1 MDDRNVKR
9 RAASKARRE
18 HEAEVQRQKQMR
30 RERKS
35 ALQRIYRHEEK
46 RRLLPTERERK
57 LLDIEFRKKEKERSL
72 NISSRKKKTKR
83 RVPRDSDAA
92 LEMNRA
98 YSRETT
104 RKWRA
109 KRKED
114 AQRKQRK
121 WKREQNKLRE
131 KSAKEAHADNLNII
145 SKGDLL
151 RNLEL
156 ASRLPDYLAEAHR
169 DYLYALRYGE
179 DGPSFLLKKRR
190 LQKAEDTFNE
200 AGRGA
205 RFRHTQP
212 ADALGAPVPPQSY
225 LIQDRLRGDLLN
237 TTRNWAQAV
246 IAEEF
251 GTKEYCNMVWVPMAR
266 GDCAMLLILISP
278 FSFLFVCSSH
288 IF

>member
-1 MDDRNVKR
+1 MK
-9 RAASKARRE
+9 
-18 HEAEVQRQKQMR
+18 
-30 RERKS
+30 
-35 ALQRIYRHEEK
+35 
-46 RRLLPTERERK
+46 
-57 LLDIEFRKKEKERSL
+57 
-72 NISSRKKKTKR
+72 
-83 RVPRDSDAA
+83 
-92 LEMNRA
+92 RA

-190 LQKAEDTFNE
+190 LQK
-200 AGRGA
+200 
-205 RFRHTQP
+205 
-212 ADALGAPVPPQSY
+212 
-225 LIQDRLRGDLLN
+225 LRIHSMKLVVVHDLDIHSQLYDIWN
-237 TTRNWAQAV
+237 
-246 IAEEF
+246 F
-251 GTKEYCNMVWVPMAR
+251 GTVVCREVY
-266 GDCAMLLILISP
+266 
-278 FSFLFVCSSH
+278 FV
-288 IF
+288 F